1 MSFQTPITIKEAIEN
16 IEQKKFLLPS
26 IQREFVW
33 KPEQIE
39 RLFDSIMKGYP
50 VGSFLFWMVQGE
62 NVHKYQFYEFIRDFH
77 EKDNRHNPK
86 ANITGL
92 QSLTAILDGQQ
103 RLTSLYIGLKGSYAE
118 KIPYRKWSS
127 KKAFEKKEL
136 YLNLLNP
143 SEKMDYRYD
152 FRFLSNKELESFSD
166 DYFWFRV
173 GNILNFNDLHDIF
186 KFIAENNITSTYASE
201 CLMMLYEQII
211 KTPIINYYL
220 EKSEELDKVLNI
232 FIRVNSGGTQLSYS
246 DLLLSI
252 ATAQWEKED
261 ARETITSF
269 VDEINDIG
277 DGFDFNKD
285 LVLKAC
291 LVLCD
296 FTDIAFKVDNFNSEN
311 MKKIEDEWENISNA
325 IRISVELLSSF
336 GFSNKTLTANYVLI
350 PLAYYIY
357 KKGNPDNFVF
367 SSKFQKDRENM
378 RKFTI
383 VSLLK
388 RIFGGQP
395 DNVLKPL
402 REIIK
407 NNLDEFS
414 FDIIKNNLKV
424 TNKTLK
430 IDDEELND
438 LLYTKYGN
446 KYAFALLSLLYP
458 TLDFRNIFHQDHIF
472 PKSILKSRTKL
483 KKLGL
488 DDETIQFCL
497 ENYDYIGN
505 IQLIEGV
512 PNMEKSNM
520 DFAKWLDKVCKTDQ
534 EKADYK
540 KKHLIPDV
548 VLDIKHFQEFLEKRE
563 ELIIEKLKEVLG

>member
-1 MSFQTPITIKEAIEN
+1 MSFQTPITIREAIEN
-16 IEQKKFLLPS
+16 IDQKKFLLPS

-62 NVHKYQFYEFIRDFH
+62 NIHKYQFYEFIRDFH
-77 EKDNRHNPK
+77 EKNNRHNPK

-103 RLTSLYIGLKGSYAE
+103 RLTSLYIGLKGSYTE
-118 KIPYRKWSS
+118 RIPYGRWNS

-152 FRFLSNKELESFSD
+152 FRFLSSKELESFSD

-173 GNILNFNDLHDIF
+173 GNILNFNGLHDIF
-186 KFIAENNITSTYASE
+186 KFIGENNITSNYASE
-201 CLMMLYEQII
+201 CLMMLYEQIN

-220 EKSEELDKVLNI
+220 ERGEELDKVLNI

-252 ATAQWEKED
+252 ATAQWENED

-277 DGFDFNKD
+277 DGFDFDKD

-296 FTDIAFKVDNFNSEN
+296 FTDIAFKVDNFNSGN
-311 MKKIEDEWENISNA
+311 MRKIEDEWENISNA

-336 GFSNKTLTANYVLI
+336 GFNHKTLTANYVVI

-357 KKGNPDNFVF
+357 KNGNPDNFVLA
-367 SSKFQKDRENM
+367 SKFQNDRENM

-395 DNVLKPL
+395 DNVLRPL

-407 NNLDEFS
+407 NNLNQFS
-414 FDIIKNNLKV
+414 FDTIKNNLKV

-430 IDDEELND
+430 IDEDELND

-446 KYAFALLSLLYP
+446 KYAFSLLSLLYP
-458 TLDFRNIFHQDHIF
+458 TLDFRNTFHQDHIF
-472 PKSILKSRTKL
+472 PKSILKSQTKL
-483 KKLGL
+483 KRLGL
-488 DDETIQFCL
+488 DDETIEFCL

-512 PNMEKSNM
+512 PNIEKSNM

-534 EKADYK
+534 EKMDYK

-548 VLDIKHFQEFLEKRE
+548 ALDIKNFPEFLEKRE